1 MSLKSPLI
9 ALTVFSLLLLSAA
22 GPAVGSRTVYLGLC
36 QELVNQARAYE
47 ARANYHNQIAKSL
60 TTIIEAQSK
69 LPKTNGTIQVL
80 DSLFNQYDEHRE
92 LERKFRE
99 LFRKASS
106 EADQCMKNAE

>member
-9 ALTVFSLLLLSAA
+9 ALTVFSLLIIFAA
-22 GPAVGSRTVYLGLC
+22 GPAVASRTVYLGLC

-60 TTIIEAQSK
+60 TVIIETQAK
-69 LPKTNGTIQVL
+69 LPKTNGTSQVM